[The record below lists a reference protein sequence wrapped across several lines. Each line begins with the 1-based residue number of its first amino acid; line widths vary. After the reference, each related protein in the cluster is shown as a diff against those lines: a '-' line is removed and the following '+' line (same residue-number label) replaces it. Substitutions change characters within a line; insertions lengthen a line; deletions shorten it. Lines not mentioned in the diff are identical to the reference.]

1 MQWEEF
7 LDYSPP
13 EMELLREAYVDSLD
27 VEDTR
32 LSLLMALI
40 ANANA
45 GKRKNGKPYAAEE
58 FKVQRRPKKGGAQSA
73 APAQT
78 MEQQKAILAAMT
90 VLHGGKIK
98 NKKFAGMTREQ
109 AEAVLKG

>member
-13 EMELLREAYVDSLD
+13 ELELLREAYIDSLD
-27 VEDTR
+27 IEDTR
-32 LSLLMALI
+32 LSLLMALT
-40 ANANA
+40 ANASA
-45 GKRKNGKPYAAEE
+45 GKRKSGKPYAAEE
-58 FKVQRRPKKGGAQSA
+58 FKIQRRPKAGGAA

-78 MEQQKAILAAMT
+78 MEQQKAVLAALT

-98 NKKFAGMTREQ
+98 NKKYLNMTKEQ